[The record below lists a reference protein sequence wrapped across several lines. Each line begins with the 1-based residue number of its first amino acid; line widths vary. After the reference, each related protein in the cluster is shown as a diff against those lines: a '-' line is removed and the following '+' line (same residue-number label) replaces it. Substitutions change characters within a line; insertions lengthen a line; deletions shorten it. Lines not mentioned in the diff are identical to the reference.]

1 MRTILYIREKKNAS
15 KKWYIVEDKNKYNHL
30 MLSMQE
36 VADFLNITKQK
47 VEDATKY
54 AKRSK
59 KMQYAIN
66 NNNIYIVD
74 KY

>member
-1 MRTILYIREKKNAS
+1 MRNMLYIRERKNAS
-15 KKWYIVEDKNKYNHL
+15 KKWYIVEDVNKCNHL
-30 MLSMQE
+30 MISMQE
-36 VADFLNITKQK
+36 VADFLNISKQK
-47 VEDATKY
+47 TEDAIKY

-59 KMQYAIN
+59 KMQFTLN

>member
-1 MRTILYIREKKNAS
+1 MRNILYIRERKNNS

-36 VADFLNITKQK
+36 VADFLNIGKQK
-47 VEDATKY
+47 VEDAIKY

-59 KMQYAIN
+59 KMQFTLN